1 MTVVTATVVTIRVV
15 TFSHWVCRF
24 RWVGAVRVKA
34 APLRGSSTPAAIVET
49 APLCGSGTP
58 AAIVGAALLPRRILQ
73 TKPIATAKS
82 KPFAAGVPLPHGLQT
97 LQWLPTQQISAQPST
112 QASTQPSTQLSTH
125 PSTQLST
132 QLSTQPSIQPS
143 IQPLSAR
150 CW

>member
-58 AAIVGAALLPRRILQ
+58 AAIVETAPLCGSGTPAAIVGAALLPRRILQ

-82 KPFAAGVPLPHGLQT
+82 KPFAAGVPLPQGWQT
-97 LQWLPTQQISAQPST
+97 LQ
-112 QASTQPSTQLSTH
+112 
-125 PSTQLST
+125 
-132 QLSTQPSIQPS
+132 
-143 IQPLSAR
+143 
-150 CW
+150 